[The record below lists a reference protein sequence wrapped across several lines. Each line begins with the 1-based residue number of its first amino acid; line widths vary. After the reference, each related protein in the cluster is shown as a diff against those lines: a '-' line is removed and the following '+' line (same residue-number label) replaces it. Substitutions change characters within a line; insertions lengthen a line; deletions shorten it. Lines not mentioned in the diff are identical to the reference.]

1 MAPRE
6 CAPWP
11 VGTRTGGFFSLH
23 RLGLDGG
30 LHSGTLQ
37 AHGRA
42 SHREEDGGVNAE
54 VTIRLAR
61 EGDIAAFR
69 TIEESAAGL
78 FVDYGLAELFA
89 SMPTPGESIRE
100 GLHNG
105 RLWTAEAGGRQVGF
119 ALAGVVGEHAHLEE
133 LDVLPEFGRRGIG
146 KALIET
152 VFAWARGAGFSAIT
166 LTTMRNVPWNA
177 PFYERMGF
185 RVLRPEEL
193 TEPLRE
199 ILRAEIGRGIPA
211 ENRVAMMK
219 RFESNEPA

>member
-1 MAPRE
+1 
-6 CAPWP
+6 
-11 VGTRTGGFFSLH
+11 
-23 RLGLDGG
+23 
-30 LHSGTLQ
+30 
-37 AHGRA
+37 
-42 SHREEDGGVNAE
+42 VNAE

-61 EGDIAAFR
+61 EGDRAAFR

-78 FVDYGLAELFA
+78 FADYGLAELFA
-89 SMPTPGESIRE
+89 SMPTPDESIRE
-100 GLHNG
+100 GLHRG
-105 RLWTAEAGGRQVGF
+105 TMWTAEAGGRPVGF

-133 LDVLPEFGRRGIG
+133 IDVLPEFGRRGIG
-146 KALIET
+146 RALIET
-152 VFAWARGAGFSAIT
+152 VFAWARGAGFPAIT

-199 ILRAEIGRGIPA
+199 ILSAEIGRGIPA

-219 RFESNEPA
+219 RFASDEPA